1 MPRLVDVVEKIENS
15 GYGAFFDINND
26 LGLFIGKNFEG
37 IDPMLHMSYAYAR
50 RAATAG
56 MVLQGIAKQIDYDYV
71 YKIFLAVQNSADTST
86 TREQTVEFQK
96 KASGQAVELIASYTS
111 LFDKETLKFIV
122 GAVESGKAFTPPEG
136 ETIDIETL
144 ATIVNT
150 ATQKM
155 KERFGEDWS
164 DNKEGLKN
172 YLKGRDT

>member
-1 MPRLVDVVEKIENS
+1 MPRLVDVVDKIENS
-15 GYGAFFDINND
+15 GGGAFLDVNND
-26 LGLFIGKNFEG
+26 LGLFIGKNV
-37 IDPMLHMSYAYAR
+37 DCDNMLKMSYAYAR
-50 RAATAG
+50 RYAVAG
-56 MVLQGIAKQIDYDYV
+56 MVLQGIQTKKDYDRV
-71 YKIFLAVQNSADTST
+71 YQIFQGYQIATTPRT

-150 ATQKM
+150 ARQNM

-164 DNKEGLKN
+164 NNEEYVKN
-172 YLKGRDT
+172 YLKD